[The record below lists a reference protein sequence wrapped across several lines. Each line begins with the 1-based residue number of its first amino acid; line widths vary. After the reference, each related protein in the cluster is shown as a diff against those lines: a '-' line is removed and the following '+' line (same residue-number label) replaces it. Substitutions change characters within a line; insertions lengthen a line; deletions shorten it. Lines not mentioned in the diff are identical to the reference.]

1 VDAKTVATL
10 VGCLVTVVGA
20 LAYLSRSMADTAR
33 KASGAAEKAS
43 SESLGLIRELAV
55 SHIKSVEQKLDTL
68 AEVSKEIS
76 SAVRENTATVALL
89 VERFDAP
96 PPTGGVVT
104 PTSEDETPPLG
115 FIRKDG
121 TRAPAGRY
129 QFRKTREK

>member
-20 LAYLSRSMADTAR
+20 LAYLSRSTSR
-33 KASGAAEKAS
+33 TAEKAS
-43 SESLGLIRELAV
+43 DNSLSLIRELAV
-55 SHIKSVEQKLDTL
+55 AHMKQVESKLDTL

-76 SAVRENTATVALL
+76 TAVRENTATVALL

-129 QFRKTREK
+129 QFKKAREK